1 MQFYDVTALVEADM
15 QNEYPDL
22 VPVIKNRVTRQSISY
37 FRDIS
42 KSGYDD
48 KEDIHYVVSR
58 VRKGIFKYLFSSY
71 NFKSKM
77 YGVMIALLPG
87 LARRYAKKI

>member
-1 MQFYDVTALVEADM
+1 M
-15 QNEYPDL
+15 
-22 VPVIKNRVTRQSISY
+22 
-37 FRDIS
+37 
-42 KSGYDD
+42 D